1 MTLPSPLRRRFLFL
15 LLSLAVVTP
24 FVVAASQAAGASR
37 DVAKDSGKTE
47 VEDDSI
53 FKYLTVF
60 TEVLG
65 LVRNAYV
72 EPTEPEVLMTSAL
85 DGTVDALD
93 PFASFV
99 PAAAVEKSG
108 EVSRVGTS
116 RSGLRLAR
124 ERGMVFVATVDEGS
138 PAAKAGVAVGDI
150 LAKLDG
156 ASTRQMPFWEIESR
170 FAAAEGTHVDSEWI
184 RRGEMKKV
192 DLVLASFPAV
202 APSLSEQRGVP
213 VLRIPQL
220 GPSTVAQVRE
230 LLAAQHATRLV
241 LDLRGTT
248 GSETRVAFDLGALFA
263 DGELGQL
270 KVRDKSIETF
280 ADTTPNLFTGELVV
294 LVDRSTV
301 GPAEVLAALL
311 QQRGGARLVGE
322 RSFGYAGRQESV
334 TLSDGSRLRLAT
346 GFFTAPD
353 GKPISSGL
361 SPDLPVDE
369 STRRFGEKDE
379 PLGELILR
387 KGVGLLLGEEKL
399 PEKKAA

>member
-1 MTLPSPLRRRFLFL
+1 MTLPSPLRRRLVFL

-24 FVVAASQAAGASR
+24 FIVAASQAAGA
-37 DVAKDSGKTE
+37 AKEGSKEAGKVE

-65 LVRNAYV
+65 LVRSAYV

-99 PAAAVEKSG
+99 PASAAQKFG
-108 EVSRVGTS
+108 EAARVGAS

-124 ERGMVFVATVDEGS
+124 ERGMVFVATVDEGG
-138 PAAKAGVAVGDI
+138 PAAKSGVAVGDI

-156 ASTRQMPFWEIESR
+156 ASSRQMPFWEIEAR

-192 DLVLASFPAV
+192 DLVLASFAAA
-202 APSLSEQRGVP
+202 APSLSESRGVP
-213 VLRIPQL
+213 VLHLPQL
-220 GPSTVAQVRE
+220 TSATVAQVRE
-230 LLAAQHATRLV
+230 LLAAQHPTRLV
-241 LDLRGTT
+241 FDLRGTT
-248 GSETRVAFDLGALFA
+248 GSDPRAAFDLGALFA

-270 KVRDKSIETF
+270 KVRDKSVETF
-280 ADTTPNLFTGELVV
+280 TDTTPNLFAGEMVA

-311 QQRGGARLVGE
+311 QQRAGARLVGE
-322 RSFGYAGRQESV
+322 RTFGYAGRQETV

-346 GFFTAPD
+346 GFYTGPD
-353 GKPISSGL
+353 GKPISTGL
-361 SPDLPVDE
+361 SPDLSVDE